1 MALCCV
7 NHIMVKINVHQRIF
21 PIAVATE
28 FAAFSLMYA
37 LTCSSELAAVNAAE
51 GSNPAALTRPV
62 SKNDILWT
70 TMRKATRIPP
80 TAAPNEAKK
89 KDKFLGD
96 DNAIRFNA

>member
-1 MALCCV
+1 
-7 NHIMVKINVHQRIF
+7 
-21 PIAVATE
+21 
-28 FAAFSLMYA
+28 MYA

-62 SKNDILWT
+62 SKNNILWT

>member
-1 MALCCV
+1 
-7 NHIMVKINVHQRIF
+7 MVKIHVHQRIF
-21 PIAVATE
+21 PIA
-28 FAAFSLMYA
+28 AAMNSG
-37 LTCSSELAAVNAAE
+37 AADVRPDLFVRTRRVNAAE

-62 SKNDILWT
+62 SKNNILWT